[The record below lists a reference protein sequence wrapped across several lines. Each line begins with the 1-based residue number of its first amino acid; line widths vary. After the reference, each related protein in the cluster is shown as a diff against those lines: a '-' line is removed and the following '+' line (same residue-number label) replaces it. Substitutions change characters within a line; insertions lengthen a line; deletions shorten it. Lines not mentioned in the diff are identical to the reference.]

1 MKIEMMGAKI
11 LDWDKNSVSLFLLT
25 FSLCFHCYFVLC
37 LSFHAFF
44 FNIVGPRLCCTFMW
58 ILVCLTIYLFHCP
71 YHKFNSLV
79 FSVFFFF
86 VFVFF
91 STGSKMSINI
101 QMLNNWFSKWKNGFM
116 ASRKGA
122 YLTFFKFCG
131 SKCSKWMLNVVEIF
145 WHHLHFWSLW
155 YWG

>member
-11 LDWDKNSVSLFLLT
+11 IDWDKNSVSLFLLT

-44 FNIVGPRLCCTFMW
+44 FDIVGPRLCCTFIW
-58 ILVCLTIYLFHCP
+58 ILVCLTINLFHCP

-79 FSVFFFF
+79 FSVLFFFLIQE
-86 VFVFF
+86 VRCL
-91 STGSKMSINI
+91 SIYKCWTIGFQNE
-101 QMLNNWFSKWKNGFM
+101 KNGLM
-116 ASRKGA
+116 TSPKGA

-131 SKCSKWMLNVVEIF
+131 SKCSKWSLNVVEIF
-145 WHHLHFWSLW
+145 WHHLHFRSLW